1 MNASKTL
8 TSLVAAAAIVGSVGF
23 AYAQTTTTEPAAP
36 TTTPSTEVTPAPM
49 APAQD
54 TLNAPATTPAAPAD
68 GGMASEPMPKA
79 DRN

>member
-8 TSLVAAAAIVGSVGF
+8 TSLVAAAAVVGSVGF
-23 AYAQTTTTEPAAP
+23 AYAQTATEPAAP
-36 TTTPSTEVTPAPM
+36 MTTPNTQVAPAPI

-54 TLNAPATTPAAPAD
+54 TMKAPATSPAPAD
-68 GGMASEPMPKA
+68 SGMTMSEPAPKA

>member
-23 AYAQTTTTEPAAP
+23 AYAQTATEPAAP
-36 TTTPSTEVTPAPM
+36 GATTPNTEIAPAPM

-54 TLNAPATTPAAPAD
+54 TMSAPATSPAPAD
-68 GGMASEPMPKA
+68 SGMATEPAPKA

>member
-1 MNASKTL
+1 MNASRTL

-23 AYAQTTTTEPAAP
+23 AYAQTAAP
-36 TTTPSTEVTPAPM
+36 AEPVTTPNTEVTPTPM

-54 TLNAPATTPAAPAD
+54 TLSAPATSAAPAD
-68 GGMASEPMPKA
+68 SGMASEPAPKA

>member
-23 AYAQTTTTEPAAP
+23 AYAQTATSAEPA
-36 TTTPSTEVTPAPM
+36 TTPNTEVTPAPM

-54 TLNAPATTPAAPAD
+54 TLSAPATSPAPAD
-68 GGMASEPMPKA
+68 TGMASEPAPKA

>member
-8 TSLVAAAAIVGSVGF
+8 TSLVAAATIVGSVGF
-23 AYAQTTTTEPAAP
+23 AYAQTVAEPAAP
-36 TTTPSTEVTPAPM
+36 ATAPMTQAAPAPM

-54 TLNAPATTPAAPAD
+54 TLNAPATSPAPAD
-68 GGMASEPMPKA
+68 SGMATSEPAPKA

>member
-8 TSLVAAAAIVGSVGF
+8 TSLIAAAAIVGSVGF
-23 AYAQTTTTEPAAP
+23 AYAQTTTTPA
-36 TTTPSTEVTPAPM
+36 TTPSTEVTPAPM

-54 TLNAPATTPAAPAD
+54 TMSAPATSPAPAD
-68 GGMASEPMPKA
+68 NSMNSELEPKA